1 MTKLA
6 GAHVIVTGGSE
17 GIGLATAQLAARR
30 GATVS
35 LIARRP
41 DVLAEA
47 AASIGGPV
55 GTAAADVTD
64 AAALATAI
72 DGLVAAQGPC
82 DVLVCCAG
90 YALPGYFDDLPVEEF
105 DRHMQVNYLGAVH
118 AVRAVL
124 PSMRARRRGHVIVTS
139 STAGIIGVFGYGA
152 YSPTKFAIRGL
163 AEVLRAE
170 TVGDGIGVGIVYPP
184 DTKTPGF
191 DRENRT

>member
-47 AASIGGPV
+47 AASIRGPV

-72 DGLVAAQGPC
+72 DGLVALDAERTFAEAEASLALADARIADAQGW
-82 DVLVCCAG
+82 G
-90 YALPGYFDDLPVEEF
+90 
-105 DRHMQVNYLGAVH
+105 LGETLE
-118 AVRAVL
+118 RAVEL
-124 PSMRARRRGHVIVTS
+124 
-139 STAGIIGVFGYGA
+139 
-152 YSPTKFAIRGL
+152 L
-163 AEVLRAE
+163 Q
-170 TVGDGIGVGIVYPP
+170 
-184 DTKTPGF
+184 
-191 DRENRT
+191 REHGSA